1 MEEKLIYEEETY
13 AIRGAIFEV
22 YKTLGDGYLEEVCQ
36 NALEEELKLR
46 GLPFVA
52 KKELHIMYKG
62 RDCGLYE
69 PDFICFDKII
79 VELKAVEALHPKHS
93 AQLMNYLRATGHKL
107 GLLVNFCSHPK
118 VDVRRIVV

>member
-22 YKTLGDGYLEEVCQ
+22 YMTLGDGFLEEVYQ

-46 GLPFVA
+46 EIPFVA
-52 KKELHIMYKG
+52 KKELHVMYKG
-62 RDCGLYE
+62 RDCGLYV

-79 VELKAVEALHPKHS
+79 VEIKAVAALHQKHS
-93 AQLMNYLRATGHKL
+93 AQLMNYLRATKHKL
-107 GLLVNFCSHPK
+107 GLLVNFCSYPN
-118 VDVRRIVV
+118 VDIRRTVV